1 MLDSVD
7 ILSFIAVFEV
17 DSLEVAGF
25 YLLLAVPSIFL
36 LWKQPVHNAGRRV
49 LLVYTIVMLAMNTV
63 FFVFM
68 AIQTLSTISVE
79 IQQSEPSKLTWLGLV
94 VPIIL
99 RTPPILLNDILFVS
113 TVLEAL
119 TKRCRQLSPHRSI
132 ERSSS

>member
-1 MLDSVD
+1 
-7 ILSFIAVFEV
+7 
-17 DSLEVAGF
+17 
-25 YLLLAVPSIFL
+25 
-36 LWKQPVHNAGRRV
+36 
-49 LLVYTIVMLAMNTV
+49 MLAMNTV

-94 VPIIL
+94 VPVIL

-119 TKRCRQLSPHRSI
+119 TKRCRQLNPYRSI

>member
-1 MLDSVD
+1 
-7 ILSFIAVFEV
+7 
-17 DSLEVAGF
+17 
-25 YLLLAVPSIFL
+25 
-36 LWKQPVHNAGRRV
+36 
-49 LLVYTIVMLAMNTV
+49 MLAMNTV

-79 IQQSEPSKLTWLGLV
+79 IQHSEPLKLTWLGLV

-113 TVLEAL
+113 TTLEGL
-119 TKRCRQLSPHRSI
+119 TKRCRQLKPHRSI